1 MTSTDD
7 SLAFREDGKPDA
19 PVEADEKQ
27 LGPPELPP
35 RAMKGNSVR
44 LSRRPSLILFSLV
57 NAES

>member
-35 RAMKGNSVR
+35 RAMKGISVR
-44 LSRRPSLILFSLV
+44 LSRRPSLILFSW
-57 NAES
+57 